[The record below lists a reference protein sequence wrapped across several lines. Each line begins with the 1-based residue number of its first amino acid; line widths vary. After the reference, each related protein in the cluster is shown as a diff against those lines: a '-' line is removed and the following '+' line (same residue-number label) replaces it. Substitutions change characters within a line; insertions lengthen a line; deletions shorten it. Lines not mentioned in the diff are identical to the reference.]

1 VPAQA
6 IDAVVADMDALAG
19 LITGDRTFFHLKA
32 HSVGASPG
40 A

>member
-1 VPAQA
+1 
-6 IDAVVADMDALAG
+6 VVANIDALAG

-40 A
+40 T